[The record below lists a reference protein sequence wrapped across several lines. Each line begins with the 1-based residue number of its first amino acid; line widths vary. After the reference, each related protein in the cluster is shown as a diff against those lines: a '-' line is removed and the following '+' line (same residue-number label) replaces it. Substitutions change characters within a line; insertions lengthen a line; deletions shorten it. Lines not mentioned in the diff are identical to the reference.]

1 MKRLL
6 GALVG
11 SLLLAGIALAGVSAA
26 EPPAARAAGGG
37 EVSRCGGGKIHLLAD
52 ERKTFRLHN
61 EVRRDRDLKPFCVHP
76 DLQKAA
82 RSHSKDMI
90 RRDYF
95 SHETKGKN
103 ESACERVRRFGYR
116 FRLCGENIA
125 WGSGSQGSPDNIMRN
140 WMDSS
145 GHRANILNRKY
156 REIGIGTYTGT
167 FEGHSGAT
175 MYTTDFGTR
184 F

>member
-6 GALVG
+6 AALAG
-11 SLLLAGIALAGVSAA
+11 SLLLAGTALAGVSAA
-26 EPPAARAAGGG
+26 EPPAARAGGGG
-37 EVSRCGGGKIHLLAD
+37 EVRECGGGKLYLRAD
-52 ERKTFRLHN
+52 ERKSFRLHN

-82 RSHSKDMI
+82 RSHSEDMI

-95 SHETKGKN
+95 SHDTKGKN
-103 ESACERVRRFGYR
+103 EGACERVRRFGYR

-125 WGSGSQGSPDNIMRN
+125 WGSGSKGGPDNIMRN

-145 GHRANILNRKY
+145 GHRANILNGKY

-167 FEGHSGAT
+167 FKGYSGAT
-175 MYTTDFGTR
+175 MYTADFGTR
-184 F
+184 S